1 MSNKLE
7 IRKAVASDVDLLF
20 NWTNDELVRRHSFSS
35 ELIPYESHCNWY
47 QKKIKDENSM
57 FFIIQQDNTPAGLVR
72 FDIEEGTA
80 TIGVSIDK
88 NFRGK
93 GLGAKIIALGV
104 ESYFNEKE
112 LPILASIKNE
122 NVASIKSFKKAG
134 FSFFKN
140 DVINDVESVVYQL
153 KKNDE

>member
-1 MSNKLE
+1 LSNKLE
-7 IRKAVASDVDLLF
+7 IRKALSSDVDLLF
-20 NWTNDELVRRHSFSS
+20 NWTNDDLVRKHSFSS
-35 ELIPYESHCNWY
+35 ELIPYESHCKWY

-57 FFIIQQDNTPAGLVR
+57 FFIVEEDKTPAGLVR
-72 FDIEEGTA
+72 FDIENGAA

-88 NFRGK
+88 GSRGK
-93 GLGAKIIALGV
+93 GLGGQIIALGV
-104 ESYFNEKE
+104 QSYFSEKE

-134 FSFFKN
+134 FSFFKD
-140 DVINDVESVVYQL
+140 DVINGVESVVYQL